1 MKKRLGLLS
10 FFLLSIISCR
20 QDNQN
25 ISNLETFAKAYGYVK
40 YFHPSDEASSIDWDK
55 FSAYGAQEI
64 LKCRTNTQVINTLND
79 LFNPIAPSVT
89 FSLSD
94 NSLAYDF
101 KIITPDNPL
110 EYRITF
116 WQHLGTN
123 IGMNMNGVYE
133 SLRVNRNVTQNQKK
147 LFDFQPEFTEVITKE
162 IGNHLYC
169 QIPLSLYCNDKN
181 TYPKADSVPLK
192 KLIKELGA
200 FNYDSNKSAMRLG
213 NIINVYNVMQHF
225 YPYFDVVKVNWGKEL
240 NIALLKS
247 FNDKSPEDHLQTLQ
261 RFTASL
267 HDGHG
272 NVFLKTKEYYS
283 PPITWE
289 WVENKLV
296 ITNIY
301 DKTLDIHVG
310 DTVTTI
316 DGINSKEY
324 FERIYPLVS
333 AATEGW
339 LNYKANFMSLTG
351 DRNSKLK
358 LTVNG
363 KSIELFRKRNDYRRI
378 NENEIRYKN
387 IEDGIWYLNLDK
399 IEMDTINKIIPE
411 LLKSRAIICDARGYP
426 AGNHELLMHFLKSDD
441 TAKAWMQIPQIIYP
455 DHEKITGYAKY
466 DWIDLMKA
474 KEPYLGDKR
483 IVYII
488 DGSAISYAECCLGFI
503 EGYNLAIKVGQPTA
517 GTNGNVNPFSI
528 PGGYTISWTGMKVV
542 KHNGSQHHGVG
553 IIPDIY
559 VSKTIKGIKEHRDEF
574 LEKAIEIAKK

>member
-1 MKKRLGLLS
+1 MKKGLGLLS
-10 FFLLSIISCR
+10 FFLLAIFSCSL
-20 QDNQN
+20 DNQN
-25 ISNLETFAKAYGYVK
+25 NSNLVTFAKAYGYVK

-94 NSLAYDF
+94 NSPAYDF

-147 LFDFQPEFTEVITKE
+147 LFDFQPKFTEIITKE

-225 YPYFDVVKVNWGKEL
+225 YPYFDVVKVNWGEEL

-247 FNDKSPEDHLQTLQ
+247 FIDKSPEDHLQTLQ

-272 NVFLKTKEYYS
+272 NVLLKTKEYFS

-289 WVENKLV
+289 WIENKLV

-301 DKTLDIHVG
+301 DKIPDILVG

-333 AATEGW
+333 AATAGW

-351 DRNSKLK
+351 DKNSKLK

-378 NENEIRYKN
+378 NENEIRYKK

-399 IEMDTINKIIPE
+399 IEMDTINKIMPE
-411 LLKSRAIICDARGYP
+411 LSKSRAIICDARGYP

-455 DHEKITGYAKY
+455 DHENTTGYEKY
-466 DWIDLMKA
+466 DWTDLMKA

-488 DGSAISYAECCLGFI
+488 DGSAISYAESCLGFI
-503 EGYNLAIKVGQPTA
+503 EGYNLAIKVGQPTS

-559 VSKTIKGIKEHRDEF
+559 VSKSIKGIKEHRDEF
-574 LEKAIEIAKK
+574 LEKAIEIANK